1 MTSYVLLTFLTL
13 APCSHQA
20 KATIETVA
28 KATEAA
34 ADEYVLPPL
43 LLASLFEHEGACDP
57 KAVSSV
63 RLDLGLGQVRYKTAL
78 TQDPTLKRIDLFNPG
93 INAMVAASYLRESI
107 NKCGS
112 VSKGLGRYSSG
123 KCKVNRY
130 SRRVM
135 ATYFKLK
142 KRYGLWKT

>member
-1 MTSYVLLTFLTL
+1 MTSYVLMTFLTL
-13 APCSHQA
+13 APCSSQP
-20 KATIETVA
+20 KETIEVVA
-28 KATEAA
+28 HAAEAA
-34 ADEYVLPPL
+34 ADEFALPPL

-57 KAVSSV
+57 NAVSPV
-63 RLDLGLGQVRYKTAL
+63 KLDLGLGQVRYKTAL
-78 TQDPTLKRIDLFNPG
+78 TQDPTLKRVELFQPG
-93 INAMVAASYLRESI
+93 INAMVTASYLRESI

-112 VSKGLGRYSSG
+112 VSRGLGRYSSG